1 MHVRIWYVLDMITLQ
16 TYVYV
21 STCVRT
27 SVRSIVTSQVMC
39 TSRHHEIDVSTHIR
53 AWRVSFVSQLFMPIR
68 QAVYQV
74 GLLMES
80 HTHTR
85 SRKDHRLGSAF
96 PLSFYLYTWI

>member
-53 AWRVSFVSQLFMPIR
+53 AWRVSFVQTVHAHSTSSLPSWSPDG
-68 QAVYQV
+68 VT
-74 GLLMES
+74 
-80 HTHTR
+80 HTHTLPQR
-85 SRKDHRLGSAF
+85 
-96 PLSFYLYTWI
+96 P